1 MIYIDGILY
10 LIYIYSLRGGKQMK
24 NRVKTKWLVML
35 FSVAM
40 AACLMVV
47 PSFAAEIVDSGTCGD
62 NLTWELDSDGV
73 LTISGSGNMTDWEIN
88 DGYTTAPWFDY
99 SEEIKEVIIENGV
112 TSIGDDA
119 FWWYCENLESVSI
132 PDSVTSIGI
141 NAFCHCISLESI
153 DLPDSLTS
161 IGISAFRYCESLKS
175 ITIPEGITR
184 LETLLF
190 GSCDSLESVTLPESL
205 ESIGSWVFEFDPNLK
220 SLNIPDS
227 VTSLDDGAF
236 ANCGLECI
244 VIGDGVQVLTEDA
257 FAGCGNLTSITLG
270 SGLTSIEEGAFD
282 GCDALE
288 SITIPENVSSIEDDA
303 FKECTALETVIFKGN
318 APVFGENAFEDVAA
332 TIYYPA
338 DDDTW
343 TEEILQDYGGSITWV
358 AYDYLYGYA
367 SCSQDDTC
375 LISKFVD
382 LDETAWYH
390 DGVHFCIE
398 NDLMNGT
405 SNTTFEPSTAT
416 TRSMIVT
423 MLYRLAGEPDVTGT
437 SSFTDVVSGSWYEDA
452 VIWAEQNGIANG
464 YGTGEFGVSDEV
476 TREQIAAFFCRYAE
490 YAGEDVTESADLSSY
505 PDADEVSDWAEA
517 ELSWA
522 VAKGLITGQGSG
534 SATYLASGSDAMRSE
549 TATILMRF
557 IINIIDVE

>member
-1 MIYIDGILY
+1 
-10 LIYIYSLRGGKQMK
+10 MK

-47 PSFAAEIVDSGTCGD
+47 PSFAAEIVDSGICGD
-62 NLTWELDSDGV
+62 DLTWELSSDGV
-73 LTISGSGNMTDWEIN
+73 ITINGSGDMYDYDER
-88 DGYTTAPWFDY
+88 APWYDY
-99 SEEIKEVIIENGV
+99 GESITELVIEEGV
-112 TSIGDDA
+112 TSIGDWA
-119 FWWYCENLESVSI
+119 FYDCNLVSVSMA
-132 PDSVTSIGI
+132 DSVTSIGEY
-141 NAFCHCISLESI
+141 AFNYCSSLEEITLSDSLDSIGEGAFNRCISLKSISIPEGVTILVEATFHHCDSLESI
-153 DLPDSLTS
+153 DLPDSLEIIEDYVFGYCYELKSLTIPEKVIS
-161 IGISAFRYCESLKS
+161 IGDCAFIGCESLS
-175 ITIPEGITR
+175 EIYFEGDAPEFADRVFASGTD
-184 LETLLF
+184 
-190 GSCDSLESVTLPESL
+190 GSEVT
-205 ESIGSWVFEFDPNLK
+205 
-220 SLNIPDS
+220 
-227 VTSLDDGAF
+227 
-236 ANCGLECI
+236 
-244 VIGDGVQVLTEDA
+244 
-257 FAGCGNLTSITLG
+257 
-270 SGLTSIEEGAFD
+270 
-282 GCDALE
+282 
-288 SITIPENVSSIEDDA
+288 
-303 FKECTALETVIFKGN
+303 
-318 APVFGENAFEDVAA
+318 PVV
-332 TIYYPA
+332 YYPA
-338 DDDTW
+338 GNDTW
-343 TEEILQDYGGSITWV
+343 TEDIMLDYEGSPTWV
-358 AYDYLYGYA
+358 PYWLTGYETCEKDG
-367 SCSQDDTC
+367 SC
-375 LISKFVD
+375 LISEFTD

-405 SNTTFEPSTAT
+405 SSTTFEPSTAT

-423 MLYRLAGEPDVTGT
+423 MLYRLAGKPEVEGT
-437 SSFTDVVSGSWYEDA
+437 SSFSDVASGSWYEDA

-505 PDADEVSDWAEA
+505 PDADEVSDWAQT